1 MPALQ
6 RLLKLDELGSVR
18 DDSKVLFYALL
29 VITFIHALFIP
40 FFYFLGI
47 PQLSIVNIFS
57 LITYIYCIKLFHQSV
72 AASNFTVLGLVVSM
86 EIIVHAYIA
95 CFYMGV
101 QSGFHYYIFGLA
113 AFPFIGTKT
122 ALITNI
128 FRILLFVAFFVL
140 LEVSLSDEQPQVI
153 LSDEF
158 LKILRFINI
167 TFFLLITGSITLAYT
182 KATNEYQQMLAELAS
197 IDKLTG
203 LDNRRSLIAKAEKEI
218 KDSQSSGEPLAML
231 VIDIDHFK
239 QVNDQHGHL
248 CGDYILS
255 KTAKVMQSTLR
266 KEDVVGRW
274 GGEEFLVLL
283 PNADTA
289 TLNDLAERLRLAV
302 EKSVFIYDSK
312 RISISVTIGAATLIN
327 EDSFDSLVSRADRA
341 LYIGKESG
349 RNRYQYES
357 I

>member
-1 MPALQ
+1 MLALQ
-6 RLLKLDELGSVR
+6 KLLKLDELDSVR
-18 DDSKVLFYALL
+18 DDSKVLFYALFA
-29 VITFIHALFIP
+29 ITVVHALFIP

-57 LITYIYCIKLFHQSV
+57 LAIYIYCIKLFYQSV
-72 AASNFTVLGLVVSM
+72 VASDFSALGLIVSM
-86 EIIVHAYIA
+86 EVIVHAYIA

-113 AFPFIGTKT
+113 AFPFIGVKST
-122 ALITNI
+122 LITNI

-140 LEVSLSDEQPQVI
+140 LEISLSDKQPQVI
-153 LSDEF
+153 FSDEF
-158 LKILRFINI
+158 LKTLRFINI
-167 TFFLLITGSITLAYT
+167 SFFLLITGSVTLAYT
-182 KATNEYQQMLAELAS
+182 QATSEYQQMLAELAS

-203 LDNRRSLIAKAEKEI
+203 LDNRRSLINKAEKEI
-218 KDSQSSGEPLAML
+218 KDSQSSGEPLAMF

-255 KTAKVMQSTLR
+255 NTAKVMQSTLR
-266 KEDVVGRW
+266 KQDVVGRW

-283 PNADTA
+283 PNADSA
-289 TLNDLAERLRLAV
+289 TLNDLAERLRSAI
-302 EKSVFIYDSK
+302 EKSVFTYEGK

-327 EDSFDSLVSRADRA
+327 EDSFDSFASRADRA
-341 LYIGKESG
+341 LYVGKESG

-357 I
+357 A